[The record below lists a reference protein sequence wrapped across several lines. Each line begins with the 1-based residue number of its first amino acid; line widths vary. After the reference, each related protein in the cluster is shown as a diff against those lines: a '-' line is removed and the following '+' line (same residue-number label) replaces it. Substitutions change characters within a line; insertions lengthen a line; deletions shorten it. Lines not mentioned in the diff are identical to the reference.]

1 MEYDFDHGHK
11 ELYATQPK
19 EPGRAKEASDWYRVN
34 PHRLHLGIIGLELG
48 NEVRPSDVQNIQQSL
63 DMWNGIINSRFTLK
77 ETPYY
82 IQTVC
87 HPERDMIA
95 ARLSAR
101 QPAGIKFHFPYPT
114 GGHCDDACNWEAN
127 DKHSTTLVSEDAQS
141 AVLKRT
147 LDATTYYVTISWEG
161 PAKLSEKS
169 ANYFVLTPTDS
180 IFTFTC
186 QFTPQVSASPILT
199 FTEVQQASSGHWKNY
214 WTQGAVADFSQCTD
228 VRAKELERRVVLSQY
243 LLAIQCAGSTPPQ
256 EPD

>member
-1 MEYDFDHGHK
+1 MKHTIYALTMFALAACTSPQEEAIDRHALVTRNNPEVTAMDSLSSLSVGNGEFAYTVDATGLQTFPEVYKNEVPLGTQSQWGWHSFGNPENYKPEEALVEYDFGHGHK

-34 PHRLHLGIIGLELG
+34 PHRLHLGIIGLELE

-77 ETPYY
+77 ETPYH

-141 AVLKRT
+141 AVLKEHST
-147 LDATTYYVTISWEG
+147 Q
-161 PAKLSEKS
+161 P
-169 ANYFVLTPTDS
+169 
-180 IFTFTC
+180 
-186 QFTPQVSASPILT
+186 PIM
-199 FTEVQQASSGHWKNY
+199 
-214 WTQGAVADFSQCTD
+214 
-228 VRAKELERRVVLSQY
+228 
-243 LLAIQCAGSTPPQ
+243 
-256 EPD
+256 